1 MSHGCHSTH
10 KRSPYKA
17 VCQGG
22 YYWGKALQVS
32 LDLPSGLGWT
42 DSNNWKP
49 LWITLSEASISSR
62 ELIHC
67 ICKTGYK
74 GQCKCKRE
82 AIELLL
88 LLFFKSYI
96 GIFSNKMAITFDPN
110 KIAIGI
116 KFQSYCL
123 FWEL

>member
-1 MSHGCHSTH
+1 MDVIPPTRGALIRLYAKVGITGGRHS
-10 KRSPYKA
+10 KFLLIFP
-17 VCQGG
+17 
-22 YYWGKALQVS
+22 
-32 LDLPSGLGWT
+32 LDWGWT

-49 LWITLSEASISSR
+49 LWITLPEASISSR

-88 LLFFKSYI
+88 LFFFK
-96 GIFSNKMAITFDPN
+96 
-110 KIAIGI
+110 
-116 KFQSYCL
+116 L
-123 FWEL
+123 